1 MSPPEGNFVP
11 DDPNMYGPDPTTE
24 RHNRRPLHE
33 IVGLTA
39 TQMGLIVA
47 IATLV
52 FVFLGGPM
60 WSAKRETFPLR
71 LFTSYL
77 VIPAMVL
84 GGLWWNHRLS
94 MEKLIAASLVG
105 AGGKF
110 VLTAVLDVLQGLSR
124 HWLP

>member
-1 MSPPEGNFVP
+1 MTPPEGNFVP
-11 DDPNMYGPDPTTE
+11 DDPSLYGPDPTTE
-24 RHNRRPLHE
+24 RRNRRPLQE

-39 TQMGLIVA
+39 KQMVVIVA

-60 WSAKRETFPLR
+60 WSAQRETFPLR

-84 GGLWWNHRLS
+84 VGLWWNHRLS
-94 MEKLIAASLVG
+94 TEKLIVASLVG
-105 AGGKF
+105 AAGKF
-110 VLTAVLDVLQGLSR
+110 LLTAILDVLQGLSR
-124 HWLP
+124 HWPP